1 MGRPNSND
9 DNFEIE
15 ADLEPIAAWL
25 SEAAP
30 QPAPDFERRLARR
43 LQIEAKRKGTRMFM
57 IGFLRIPRPIA
68 VGATVLAALVLA
80 GAALALGARLQQ
92 LINQDAG
99 LRAVFE
105 SDLGTELN
113 LSQTIDGYT
122 VTLEWA
128 YADGN
133 RLTVAY
139 TIAGAPGVAYT
150 NLEGFSP
157 RLIYLGSPPVEL
169 PGLFG
174 VGNAFSDDP
183 PYEPSQ
189 QVGNVSANTYT
200 FDLTA
205 LDPVPDVLDLRL
217 ELEVTAVT
225 TLKRT
230 QMPDPASADYEAFWG
245 RPIGPF
251 VFAFSLP
258 VHSLARV
265 LTEPQTATD
274 QGIAIMLARVT
285 VTPSQ
290 TRLLLCFEA
299 PDPARRWTL
308 IPRLTAG
315 GEAVAGGGGVRE
327 VAGETGHPC
336 NEFIYNAAMYEYHGE
351 WDLEITELVG
361 FGSGGGNDQQRIAGS
376 WRFAFT
382 VP

>member
-1 MGRPNSND
+1 M
-9 DNFEIE
+9 
-15 ADLEPIAAWL
+15 
-25 SEAAP
+25 
-30 QPAPDFERRLARR
+30 
-43 LQIEAKRKGTRMFM
+43 
-57 IGFLRIPRPIA
+57 
-68 VGATVLAALVLA
+68 LVLA
-80 GAALALGARLQQ
+80 GIALALGARLQQ
-92 LINQDAG
+92 LLNQDAG

-150 NLEGFSP
+150 NLEGGSH
-157 RLIYLGSPPVEL
+157 RLLYLGPPPVEL

-230 QMPDPASADYEAFWG
+230 QIPDPASADYEAFWG

-265 LTEPQTATD
+265 LTAPQTATD
-274 QGIAIMLARVT
+274 QGVAITLARVT
-285 VTPSQ
+285 VTSSQ

-299 PDPARRWTL
+299 PDPARHWTL
-308 IPRLTAG
+308 IPRLTTD
-315 GEAVAGGGGVRE
+315 EETVAESLLGGGVRE
-327 VAGETGHPC
+327 VAGETGHTC
-336 NEFIYNAAMYEYHGE
+336 NEFIYNAAMYAYHDAWE
-351 WDLEITELVG
+351 LEIIELVG
-361 FGSGGGNDQQRIAGS
+361 FGSGGGNDQERIAGS
-376 WRFAFT
+376 WRFTFT